1 MASENTCPAL
11 RLRIDSAIVGFCE
24 VNRVEGGHRTIRFCN
39 GRAAG
44 CRPTPSDALVPPK
57 LLMVHHKL
65 RPLAALR
72 AATRREAFWVT
83 PAFHGRRASDGSPG
97 NDLIRRGARGLE
109 HWRPAS
115 HLACDQLL

>member
-11 RLRIDSAIVGFCE
+11 RLSSDSAIVGFCE

-39 GRAAG
+39 GRAAV

-65 RPLAALR
+65 RPLAAFCERRLGAKLSGSR
-72 AATRREAFWVT
+72 RPFMAGAPQTAA
-83 PAFHGRRASDGSPG
+83 PAT
-97 NDLIRRGARGLE
+97 I
-109 HWRPAS
+109 
-115 HLACDQLL
+115 

>member
-39 GRAAG
+39 GRAAV

-65 RPLAALR
+65 RPLAAFCERRLGAKLSGSR
-72 AATRREAFWVT
+72 RPFMAGAPQTAA
-83 PAFHGRRASDGSPG
+83 PAT
-97 NDLIRRGARGLE
+97 I
-109 HWRPAS
+109 
-115 HLACDQLL
+115 